1 MINLLNIFSKKR
13 KIIINF
19 VDSDN
24 KNQIITN
31 KSFFGKKGKQINID
45 LGSIIDELQNHGYQI
60 PANFGRKMALTFGK
74 KDNIVNINVS
84 HQKKIIDVNHITK
97 NFPLNQVKRTL
108 KQIVHYSGA
117 GHPFIMLIRSNFIEP

>member
-60 PANFGRKMALTFGK
+60 PSNFDRKMALTFGK
-74 KDNIVNINVS
+74 K
-84 HQKKIIDVNHITK
+84 IILSILMCHIKRRLLMLTISLRIFRLTK
-97 NFPLNQVKRTL
+97 
-108 KQIVHYSGA
+108 
-117 GHPFIMLIRSNFIEP
+117 